1 MPCTGCAARTENL
14 PRIDDYETRGSRY
27 SPVFNNR
34 FVCTVTVTMIGKIE
48 DKRIVSRLAHLSR
61 DFDSIPLFERFERL
75 SVLGFSLSSLDAEL
89 EWKNGGFLW
98 RYIGV
103 SNNKSRAKLVSCC
116 ARFIDFLLYYFSDFT
131 TVNKNG
137 RNLIM
142 RINYGAEFGPKFRD
156 CWKLC
161 VV

>member
-1 MPCTGCAARTENL
+1 M
-14 PRIDDYETRGSRY
+14 
-27 SPVFNNR
+27 
-34 FVCTVTVTMIGKIE
+34 
-48 DKRIVSRLAHLSR
+48 
-61 DFDSIPLFERFERL
+61 
-75 SVLGFSLSSLDAEL
+75 LGFSLSSLDAEL